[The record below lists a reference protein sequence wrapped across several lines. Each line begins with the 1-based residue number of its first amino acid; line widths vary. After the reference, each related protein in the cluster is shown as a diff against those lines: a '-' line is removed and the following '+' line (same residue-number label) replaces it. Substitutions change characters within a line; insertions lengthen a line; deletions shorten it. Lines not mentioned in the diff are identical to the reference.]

1 MATTIG
7 GIKVKIGAD
16 TSGFES
22 GLKKTR
28 TGINQVGKWAAA
40 AAAAAVVGA
49 AAIVN
54 SQRKVLDSLAKTSD
68 ALGIQQEKLQ
78 ALQHIGELTGTSN
91 EMVNK
96 SLERM
101 QKNLGNA
108 ARMGGASADALED
121 LGVNVKQIINLSP
134 DKQMEELARAL
145 SGVNN
150 QSLKASISNDIFGR
164 SGVRMLKMMEQ
175 LKAEGLDPT
184 VEALDRMGISLSRI
198 ETSKVENAND
208 ALFKAEEI
216 VTGLANKLTVKLSP
230 LLEEMANQFIDA
242 AVESEGFGD
251 AVNKAFDGA
260 ISVVGVFADGL
271 HGIDVIFS
279 GLKVAAFAIAK
290 VVNEAFRIMAKG
302 MEGFVNL
309 AIDSLNGVIKAMNS
323 IPLLDLQIERVSS
336 FTSDA
341 ATMMQRFSDLATEN
355 LTGAVDA
362 LHNKMMEPL
371 PSDQLKEFVANVEAA
386 ATAASEAMVNVT
398 GGDDSG
404 DGGIDAPDKDGIA
417 NARKAIEDLILLNET
432 KLEEINRFEVERKSL
447 VDTLMA
453 DELITKADHQAA
465 LTEIEQNAANSRIAL
480 TEAET
485 AAKKAAQGT
494 FFNDLASLMNT
505 GSKKAFK
512 IGKVAALANAGIS
525 GVSAAIDAWGAGM
538 STGGPWAPVVA
549 AAYAGASI
557 VKTGG
562 LMQQISSQSFGSPS
576 SPTSFSG
583 GLPTVNTS
591 GGAPGGQGGGTNVSI
606 DIVGSDGAT
615 FSRDSVIGLIGQIND
630 AVGDG
635 VTLNTGG

>member
-16 TSGFES
+16 YSDFEK
-22 GLKKTR
+22 GLNKTR
-28 TGINQVGKWAAA
+28 IGINQVAKWGAAA
-40 AAAAAVVGA
+40 AAAALVGA

-121 LGVNVKQIINLSP
+121 LGVNVQEIINLSP

-145 SGVNN
+145 SGVGN

-184 VEALDRMGISLSRI
+184 VEALDKMGISLSRI

-208 ALFKAEEI
+208 ALFKASEV

-230 LLEEMANQFIDA
+230 IIEFVANQFIDA
-242 AVESEGFGD
+242 AIESEGFGGIIE
-251 AVNKAFDGA
+251 KAFDGA
-260 ISVVGVFADGL
+260 IAVVGLFANGL
-271 HGIDVIFS
+271 HGVAIIFKTLEIAALGFAALAVNVFDGITAIIAMSIDGWIMIVNDAIRSINEIVGTELTEIPTVRSSKFVT
-279 GLKVAAFAIAK
+279 GVEEVAARMTGLVAQTNA
-290 VVNEAFRIMAKG
+290 ELHDMA
-302 MEGFVNL
+302 
-309 AIDSLNGVIKAMNS
+309 
-323 IPLLDLQIERVSS
+323 
-336 FTSDA
+336 
-341 ATMMQRFSDLATEN
+341 MQQ
-355 LTGAVDA
+355 
-362 LHNKMMEPL
+362 L
-371 PSDQLKEFVANVEAA
+371 PSEQLKAFVKEIEVA
-386 ATAASEAMVNVT
+386 ATAASEALVGVGL
-398 GGDDSG
+398 GGGSG
-404 DGGIDAPDKDGIA
+404 EGGETATDTDAADKAQAAID
-417 NARKAIEDLILLNET
+417 NLMLLNET
-432 KLEEINRFEVERKSL
+432 KLEEINRFEEERKLLIDTSL
-447 VDTLMA
+447 A
-453 DELITKADHQAA
+453 NELITTEQHQAA
-465 LTEIEQNAANSRIAL
+465 LTEIERSAADGRIAL
-480 TEAET
+480 TEAEA

-505 GSKKAFK
+505 GSRKAFK
-512 IGKVAALANAGIS
+512 IGKAAALANAGIS

-538 STGGPWAPVVA
+538 STGGPWAPAVA

-557 VKTGG
+557 IKTGG
-562 LMQQISSQSFGSPS
+562 LMQKISSQSFGSPS

-591 GGAPGGQGGGTNVSI
+591 GGGGGGQGGGTNVSI
-606 DIVGSDGAT
+606 DIVGSEGAT

-635 VTLNTGG
+635 VTLNTGS